1 MHWVRARI
9 SYMVEAEGKSDLFMI
24 TGGPF
29 LLLFSK
35 HFLICTALKGTLV
48 YCSTSPGVFLPFF
61 YRNFTQTI
69 HHRKRVG
76 TLAMTSRCEFFITHQ
91 VSLCVLWQCRR
102 SQEDKKSLF
111 DIIPMDPTRRRLEGL
126 KFVYFYARR
135 QIIEK
140 SHWAVSF
147 GSLPGCSLSHSQ
159 WSTKVHRVRNDLQ
172 FHSGGLWS
180 FWTCQLKC
188 QLSASNVPTCSLEH
202 YANWPD

>member
-1 MHWVRARI
+1 MTFLWLLVVPFCCCFQSIFSSAPHW
-9 SYMVEAEGKSDLFMI
+9 
-24 TGGPF
+24 
-29 LLLFSK
+29 
-35 HFLICTALKGTLV
+35 KGHWFIV
-48 YCSTSPGVFLPFF
+48 QLPPESSSLF
-61 YRNFTQTI
+61 YRNFTRKI
-69 HHRKRVG
+69 RHRKQVG
-76 TLAMTSRCEFFITHQ
+76 TMTLRCEFFITHQ

-126 KFVYFYARR
+126 KFVSFYARR

-159 WSTKVHRVRNDLQ
+159 WYTKVHRVRNDLQ
-172 FHSGGLWS
+172 FNSGGLWSFWS

-188 QLSASNVPTCSLEH
+188 QLSASNVSTCSLEH